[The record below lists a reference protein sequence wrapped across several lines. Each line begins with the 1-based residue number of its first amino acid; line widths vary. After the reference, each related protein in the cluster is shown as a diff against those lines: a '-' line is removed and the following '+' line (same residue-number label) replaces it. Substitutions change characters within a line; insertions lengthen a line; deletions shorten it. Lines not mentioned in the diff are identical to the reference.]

1 MADTPTLDQM
11 LSVVA
16 GAANEGQWALNRRD
30 RWMKAA
36 REHGATLQQI
46 ADAAGMTPQG
56 VRNALKRRPT
66 PIPPADTSDLQA
78 AIDELAERYGVP
90 SST

>member
-1 MADTPTLDQM
+1 M

-16 GAANEGQWALNRRD
+16 GAAAEGQRALNRRD

-56 VRNALKRRPT
+56 VRNALNRP
-66 PIPPADTSDLQA
+66 PKPAPPLDADELRA
-78 AIDELAERYGVP
+78 AIDEVAQRYGVP
-90 SST
+90 TSA